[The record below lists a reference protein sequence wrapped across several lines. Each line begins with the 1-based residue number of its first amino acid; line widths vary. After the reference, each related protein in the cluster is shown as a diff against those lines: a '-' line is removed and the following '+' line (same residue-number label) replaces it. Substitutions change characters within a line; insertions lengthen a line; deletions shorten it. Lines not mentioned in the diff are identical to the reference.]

1 MIAWLKKYGKI
12 IIGALLAIGGLI
24 IGLFI
29 NKERGRIGDTQP
41 SGISGSDNYGQ
52 ELASG
57 LGKLEINQQSASKRI
72 DEIRHTSDGLAVN
85 NKESGR
91 IIDSAE
97 AKLDKLDSL
106 LGIDKDK

>member
-1 MIAWLKKYGKI
+1 MIAWIKKYGKI

-24 IGLFI
+24 IGLVI
-29 NKERGRIGDTQP
+29 NKESRRVSDAIGC
-41 SGISGSDNYGQ
+41 GISGSNDAGQ

-57 LGKLEINQQSASKRI
+57 LGKLEINQQSASHRL
-72 DEIRHTSDGLAVN
+72 DDLADAN
-85 NKESGR
+85 QRLASGQQDASR

-97 AKLDKLDSL
+97 AKLDRIDSL